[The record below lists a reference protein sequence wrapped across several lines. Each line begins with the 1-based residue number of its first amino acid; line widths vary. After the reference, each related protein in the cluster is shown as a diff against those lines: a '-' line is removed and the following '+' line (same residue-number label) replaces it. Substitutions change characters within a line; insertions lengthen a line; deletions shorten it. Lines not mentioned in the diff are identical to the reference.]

1 MVDHDSIVQAA
12 GTLRRIANRLTEIS
26 MGRIRAALSRLD
38 DATEAAPVAI
48 LAAIRARLETW
59 LEFIEERSGLHQCQ
73 ASNRVRQS
81 FAQRNPP
88 TPGRI
93 QSAGCATIAR
103 TEQTVPRPRTGV
115 GWALY
120 QGDDSSVTG
129 LPNVEPTF
137 DRVRLS
143 QRLPVPII
151 LQGKDLAFPFRMG
164 ATAVITSEGNR

>member
-93 QSAGCATIAR
+93 QSAGCATIKH
-103 TEQTVPRPRTGV
+103 G
-115 GWALY
+115 
-120 QGDDSSVTG
+120 
-129 LPNVEPTF
+129 PNKRF
-137 DRVRLS
+137 RGRVRESDGPSIRATIRASRDCRTWNRRSIGCASRNVSRS
-143 QRLPVPII
+143 QSFSKARI
-151 LQGKDLAFPFRMG
+151 
-164 ATAVITSEGNR
+164 